1 MSLLSLIE
9 FAAGEFAGFEFASE
23 ERGLPVL
30 TDLSVTGAAAF
41 SLESGAVAQVILTA
55 TGQGN
60 ADFAAQTVINTV
72 YAAAS
77 SGILLPI
84 ATTVIGVDLATT
96 GSGIVSW
103 EAGEKRGVSFDMQ
116 GSSAADF
123 PAFDGIEF
131 GIAGSASVLFY
142 TSVIANTGLSVTTAA
157 AASFPTQHVAY
168 AGFACAG
175 TTVLAWRN
183 DALIDTSFSTA
194 AIATV
199 TFAARGIAT
208 SLLEGIAG
216 VGSFTPRMQAVV
228 PATLQAAGA
237 GSFSIPAQMLRQST
251 LTIAGV
257 VVPVWATVVLRETT
271 LTAQGSAL
279 VDLRPGSPI
288 VTNLTPAYDRVL
300 RPYEQRSAV
309 WK

>member
-30 TDLSVTGAAAF
+30 TDLSVTGA
-41 SLESGAVAQVILTA
+41 
-55 TGQGN
+55 
-60 ADFAAQTVINTV
+60 
-72 YAAAS
+72 
-77 SGILLPI
+77 
-84 ATTVIGVDLATT
+84 
-96 GSGIVSW
+96 
-103 EAGEKRGVSFDMQ
+103 
-116 GSSAADF
+116 
-123 PAFDGIEF
+123 
-131 GIAGSASVLFY
+131 
-142 TSVIANTGLSVTTAA
+142 
-157 AASFPTQHVAY
+157 
-168 AGFACAG
+168 
-175 TTVLAWRN
+175 
-183 DALIDTSFSTA
+183 A

-237 GSFSIPAQMLRQST
+237 GSFSIPTQMLRQST